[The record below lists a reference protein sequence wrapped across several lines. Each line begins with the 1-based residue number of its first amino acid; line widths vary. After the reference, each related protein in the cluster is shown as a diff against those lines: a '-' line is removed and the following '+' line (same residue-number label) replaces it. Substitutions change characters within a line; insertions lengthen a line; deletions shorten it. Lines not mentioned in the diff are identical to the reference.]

1 MFKMRDGYQR
11 GLLCVLLS
19 LLVACGGSGGGTTE
33 STVVSVNA
41 GSDITLDEQVEFTL
55 SAVASPAGGTFTW
68 RQLSGP
74 LVDTTFPLTGQQ
86 QTLTAPNI
94 KADSVMVFSVEYRA
108 ADNSSA
114 TDTVAVN
121 LTSKNQAPVATISQ
135 TAPESLPAKFNDTIV
150 LSGEASSDPDSNGTI
165 VSYQWQ
171 QTAGLDLGITQLSAS
186 KLSFVHPQLEQ
197 NQQVTFSLTVT
208 DDEGAAA
215 TTEFS
220 LTLQAAAELVVANAG
235 DDKNVFEFATVA
247 LDGSASQVITTS
259 FSCAWLQTKGI
270 TLVLNDESAC
280 KTSFVA
286 PDIDK
291 AELVQF
297 KLTVTDEKNRTAED
311 LINIQI
317 NPQPLGL
324 INDTGMQDCYD
335 NAQVYRDCDNIP
347 EEYQGQDAE
356 FGRDNF
362 ANLLDKIGQGSA
374 GFDYTKLDQFA
385 GELPDSATSFA
396 CVRDNV
402 TGLIWEVKQSATG
415 TLPDTTIRENQ
426 NSYSW
431 YYTGEGN
438 GGVDGSLS
446 AARSSCPSF
455 TDCGLETFVA
465 EVNAQNYCGGN
476 NWRVPTHK
484 ELMGLLN
491 FSKQGQNHLLN
502 TEFFPNLPSQQIN
515 GYLPYWTIESSAEGA
530 ERNFAWAIDM
540 LSGTDIGY
548 PKDQKAYIRLVRT
561 P

>member
-1 MFKMRDGYQR
+1 MLKMRDGCH
-11 GLLCVLLS
+11 LAALCFLFSAV
-19 LLVACGGSGGGTTE
+19 VGCGGGGSTE
-33 STVVSVNA
+33 STAVSVNA
-41 GSDITLDEQVEFTL
+41 GSDLTLDEQVEFTL

-74 LVDTTFPLTGQQ
+74 LVDASFPLTGQA

-108 ADNSSA
+108 ADNSAA
-114 TDTVAVN
+114 TDTVSVN
-121 LTSKNQAPVATISQ
+121 LTSKNQAPIATITQ
-135 TAPESLPAKFNDTIV
+135 TAPETLPAKFGDTII
-150 LSGEASSDPDSNGTI
+150 LSAESSSDPDNNGTI

-171 QTAGLDLGITQLSAS
+171 QTAGSDLGVSQLSAS

-215 TTEFS
+215 STEFS
-220 LTLQAAAELVVANAG
+220 ITLQAAAELVVAKAG
-235 DDKNVFEFATVA
+235 DDKNVFEFASVE

-259 FSCAWLQTKGI
+259 FTCVWQQTKGI
-270 TLVLNDESAC
+270 SLTLDDATAC
-280 KTSFVA
+280 KTNFIA

-291 AELVQF
+291 AESVQF
-297 KLTVTDEKNRTAED
+297 KLTVTDEKNRTADD
-311 LINIQI
+311 LITIQI

-356 FGRDNF
+356 FGRDNY
-362 ANLLDKIGQGSA
+362 ASLLDKIGQGSA

-396 CVRDNV
+396 CIRDNV
-402 TGLIWEVKQSATG
+402 TGLIWEVKEASSG
-415 TLPDTTIRENQ
+415 TLPATSLRENQ
-426 NSYSW
+426 NNYSW

-438 GGVDGSLS
+438 GKVDGTLASP
-446 AARSSCPSF
+446 RTSCPSY

-491 FSKQGQNHLLN
+491 FAKQGQNHLLN
-502 TEFFPNLPSQQIN
+502 SEFFPNLPSQQIN

-540 LSGTDIGY
+540 LTGTDIGY